1 MTNNEKIRQ
10 IEHQL
15 AELEDAPE
23 TRIRE
28 KIDLLNKLAWLL
40 RDNDAKRS
48 FALCNAAYSL
58 SDGSD
63 GSDQM
68 YQAGIAYSLR
78 TQGFLNMR
86 AADYAEGLTQLH
98 EAQEI
103 FESLSLYDGLAD
115 VFFAINGIYFY
126 LGDYPQALEMVYKQM
141 EAAQHIGDRH
151 RIADANNNLAYI
163 YLAVGEQ
170 EQGMDLLKRNLPLAQ
185 EIKDERIECAIYI
198 KLLQGY
204 LEVGDYQSAL
214 EYGFRGLHKSRELGN
229 KQFEMRAHGWLG
241 QYYLGINDKAKTIS
255 HLEKALELSRK
266 REAKVFEVL
275 SLINMGQAY
284 REFHQFDQAI
294 EVLNLAEM
302 IGQAISL
309 KLNLFKCH
317 LLQSEIYEELGD
329 STQALHYYKQYHA
342 VKELVFNGN
351 ADQRL
356 KMLQVVHETE
366 TAKKEAEIAHLKTID
381 LQQEIAERKQV
392 ELQLQHQLELAHALS
407 TFKET
412 LLAPVSTQHDKHR
425 LLVDALQP
433 LLKHIGASK
442 AYLYE
447 NVDHPE
453 LGFSSR
459 LIVDA
464 PAPGISSSFDNPD
477 SQSVIIPWS
486 AVPDENRRRL
496 AEGQPVGGLVRNL
509 FAAAPSFRDYL
520 LNEQHVLSV
529 QFFPIQIND
538 TWWGYIGFD
547 DHIHEREWNEND
559 ILLLNTAVGIVKS
572 TMQRWWA
579 EDKLRELNQQLEEEV
594 QKQTSE
600 LRKTVKLL
608 QKEVNERKRAEAEI
622 QHMV

>member
-48 FALCNAAYSL
+48 LTLCNAAYSL

-103 FESLSLYDGLAD
+103 FESLRLYDGLAD

-151 RIADANNNLAYI
+151 RIEDANNNLAYI

-241 QYYLGINDKAKTIS
+241 QYYLGFNDKAKTIS

-366 TAKKEAEIAHLKTID
+366 
-381 LQQEIAERKQV
+381 RGRNC
-392 ELQLQHQLELAHALS
+392 
-407 TFKET
+407 
-412 LLAPVSTQHDKHR
+412 P
-425 LLVDALQP
+425 
-433 LLKHIGASK
+433 SK
-442 AYLYE
+442 NY
-447 NVDHPE
+447 
-453 LGFSSR
+453 R
-459 LIVDA
+459 
-464 PAPGISSSFDNPD
+464 PATR
-477 SQSVIIPWS
+477 
-486 AVPDENRRRL
+486 NR
-496 AEGQPVGGLVRNL
+496 
-509 FAAAPSFRDYL
+509 
-520 LNEQHVLSV
+520 
-529 QFFPIQIND
+529 
-538 TWWGYIGFD
+538 
-547 DHIHEREWNEND
+547 
-559 ILLLNTAVGIVKS
+559 
-572 TMQRWWA
+572 
-579 EDKLRELNQQLEEEV
+579 
-594 QKQTSE
+594 
-600 LRKTVKLL
+600 
-608 QKEVNERKRAEAEI
+608 RAEAGRI
-622 QHMV
+622 AVATPA